1 MKKEK
6 KQAESLEAVHTDGH
20 SKERGITLIALVVTI
35 VVLLILAGVSLNL
48 ILGNNGIITKAK
60 ESRTETRMAQID
72 ELVNLAIGDAY
83 TEGIGSITDS
93 GLKSALNNRLG
104 EGTYDISGDETTG
117 WKVTVKE
124 TGKTYD
130 ITANGDT
137 GSSEESGTTVD
148 WDAVLEDA
156 RKNPEKYKD
165 ENQSGTNGDIGIGT
179 DGLPVNMDL
188 WKARIINENE
198 IALNEDAGCGCS
210 KGYVGKIIDGKIQ
223 GKIPEYVKKAG
234 KDDFFRVTDMEST
247 FDDCMELEEMQENIP
262 SGVKNFNYTFYECLS
277 LTSITIPDSVT
288 TIGDFTFSGCQSLTS
303 ITIPDS
309 VTTIGDATFY
319 ECSSLTSITIPDSV
333 TTIGDDTFYECSSLT
348 SITIPDS
355 VTSIGYR
362 AFSGC
367 SSLTSITIPAK
378 VENIGGA
385 SFSYCSSLKSIEI
398 DEKNKNYLSENGII
412 FSKEKKVIIAYPAGK
427 TEKSYNIPNTVTS
440 IGDGAF
446 SGCASLTSVTIPD
459 SVTSISYGAF
469 SGCSSLTSIT
479 IPDSVPSIGDRAFSG
494 CTSLTSITI
503 PKNVS
508 SIGEYAFEDCDSLA
522 NVYFE
527 ETTTPDLYRNSFY
540 RDSGV
545 KTIFHFKN
553 QEVYDAFTESY
564 YNKNYGEKST
574 DFNW

>member
-1 MKKEK
+1 MKKK
-6 KQAESLEAVHTDGH
+6 RKQTESLEAVYTHGH

-35 VVLLILAGVSLNL
+35 VVLLILAGVSINL
-48 ILGNNGIITKAK
+48 VLGNNGIISKAK
-60 ESRTETRMAQID
+60 ESRTETRMSQID

-104 EGTYDISGDETTG
+104 EGTYDITGDETTG

-130 ITANGDT
+130 ITSNGKIN
-137 GSSEESGTTVD
+137 SSEETGSTVD
-148 WDAVLEDA
+148 WNKILEEA
-156 RKNPEKYKD
+156 NKNPESFKHP
-165 ENQSGTNGDIGIGT
+165 EQSETNNDIGIGT
-179 DGLPVNMDL
+179 DGKPVNMDL
-188 WKARIINENE
+188 WIARIINGNE
-198 IALNEDAGCGCS
+198 IALNEDVGCGCS
-210 KGYVGKIIDGKIQ
+210 NGYVGKIIDGKIQ

-234 KDDFFRVTDMEST
+234 KDDFFRVTEMEST
-247 FDDCMELEEMQENIP
+247 FLGCMELEEMQENIP
-262 SGVKNFNYTFYECLS
+262 SGVKNFNYTFYECL
-277 LTSITIPDSVT
+277 
-288 TIGDFTFSGCQSLTS
+288 
-303 ITIPDS
+303 
-309 VTTIGDATFY
+309 
-319 ECSSLTSITIPDSV
+319 SLTSITIPDSV

-385 SFSYCSSLKSIEI
+385 SFGYCSSLKSIEI

-459 SVTSISYGAF
+459 SVTSISDGAF

-508 SIGEYAFEDCDSLA
+508 SIGNYAFEDCDSLA

-527 ETTTPDLYRNSFY
+527 ETTTPDFCRNSFY